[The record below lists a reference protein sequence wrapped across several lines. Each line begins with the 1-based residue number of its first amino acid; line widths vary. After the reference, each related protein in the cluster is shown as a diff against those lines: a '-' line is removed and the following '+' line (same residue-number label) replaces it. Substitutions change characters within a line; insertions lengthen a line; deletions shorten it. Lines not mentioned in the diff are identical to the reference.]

1 MAEEELATALPE
13 RCAFL
18 QFLFHVN
25 VLLPSLELFMQKA
38 TEAGK
43 VTTTVKLSAV
53 DEAFSEHPFETS
65 SDTVAVIAAAA
76 TFMLAFDAIGLSWV
90 NVKHEPNKQYHFKK
104 ACSTLGL
111 RTQKNPTV

>member
-1 MAEEELATALPE
+1 VASEVAQLVAEQANAAKP
-13 RCAFL
+13 AFHA
-18 QFLFHVN
+18 FDVSKY
-25 VLLPSLELFMQKA
+25 SLELFMLQA
-38 TEAGK
+38 AVVGK